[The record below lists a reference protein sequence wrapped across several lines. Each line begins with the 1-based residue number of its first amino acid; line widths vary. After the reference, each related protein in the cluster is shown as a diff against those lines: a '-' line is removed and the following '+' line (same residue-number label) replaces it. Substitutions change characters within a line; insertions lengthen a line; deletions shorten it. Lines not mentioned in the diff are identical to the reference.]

1 MTQCGQFKD
10 VAFRRHGI
18 LSCLDQLTVQ
28 FNQGQVTT
36 MTNIHRA
43 FEMTPEY
50 YNGVALINT
59 SQLLSLIV
67 LLIIMNM
74 QAGANIIETLNEDG
88 DKFNFY
94 PSNF

>member
-50 YNGVALINT
+50 YNGVAVDKHFPA
-59 SQLLSLIV
+59 SLPDRFTNYNQYASSGAI
-67 LLIIMNM
+67 LLIH
-74 QAGANIIETLNEDG
+74 
-88 DKFNFY
+88 
-94 PSNF
+94 